1 MQSRNIFEITADNFQ
16 TDVLDA
22 ALPVLVDFT
31 ADWCPPCKMLA
42 PIVDAIAGAY
52 TDKMRVGSI
61 DVDVYPELQQQYGVM
76 GLPTLILFQ
85 GGVPVKR
92 IIGYQPRQKIE
103 GQITA
108 HLTTTE
114 A

>member
-1 MQSRNIFEITADNFQ
+1 MQSHNIFEVTADNFQ
-16 TDVLDA
+16 AEVLDA

-42 PIVDAIAGAY
+42 PVVDAIAGAY

-61 DVDVYPELQQQYGVM
+61 DVDAHPELQHQFGVM
-76 GLPTLILFQ
+76 GIPTLILFQ

-92 IIGYQPRQKIE
+92 IVGYQPRQKIE
-103 GQITA
+103 GQLA
-108 HLTTTE
+108 EHLATNE